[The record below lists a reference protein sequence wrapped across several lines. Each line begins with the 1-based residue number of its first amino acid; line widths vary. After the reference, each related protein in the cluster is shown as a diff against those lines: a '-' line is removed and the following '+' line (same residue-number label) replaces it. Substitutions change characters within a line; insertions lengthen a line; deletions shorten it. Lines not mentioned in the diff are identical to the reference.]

1 MEKTPGLVAVTKFVR
16 PGSAVYASYINYMD
30 RDEAVHG
37 GEIHPD
43 YSAYSENYMGNPE
56 KTTGLFSMDYD
67 GYRRTLHRSISSNSD
82 RHRKMVRCSGRPF
95 SALIINGWKNWE
107 FMTRHRRHWMR
118 AVYRE

>member
-56 KTTGLFSMDYD
+56 KTTGLFSMAKH
-67 GYRRTLHRSISSNSD
+67 LRSAVPPAFNPYLDHS
-82 RHRKMVRCSGRPF
+82 MV
-95 SALIINGWKNWE
+95 I
-107 FMTRHRRHWMR
+107 T
-118 AVYRE
+118 

>member
-67 GYRRTLHRSISSNSD
+67 RLSEDTAQIYKQQFRQAQENGSLLWQTVLS
-82 RHRKMVRCSGRPF
+82 
-95 SALIINGWKNWE
+95 LIINGWKNLE

-118 AVYRE
+118 AVYGE